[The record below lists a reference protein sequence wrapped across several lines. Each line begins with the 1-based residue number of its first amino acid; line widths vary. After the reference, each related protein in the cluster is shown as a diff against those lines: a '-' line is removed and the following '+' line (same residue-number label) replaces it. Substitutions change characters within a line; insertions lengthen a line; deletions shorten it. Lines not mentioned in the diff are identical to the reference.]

1 MYNYRD
7 ARIDQCSTP
16 DHKMR
21 VQRRYGSEWEDM
33 TVEEMA
39 KCRPVIPF
47 TGYRYRRDCADPNWL
62 RVLIMTQADGFYTVD
77 GSVRYN
83 FKKKRKIERCKMLL
97 RRAEIPFLV
106 YEHNNGVTN
115 ISIPARAVPLWLRE
129 FRSKT
134 FGLWMLDE
142 NADIIF
148 DELPNWDGYY
158 PAPNSI
164 QYSTVNKQNADIVQ
178 ALAHMSGR
186 CCSMRI
192 KHRENKPEWQD
203 AYVLNIW
210 LSPGNRH
217 EIREKPTVS
226 DYKGHVYC
234 AVTQTGYFLVRRNG
248 KVWVTGNSGRMIQMQ
263 NLPQNH
269 LPDLAEARALV
280 RQGNLEAVKML
291 YEDVPDTLS
300 QLIRTAFIPREGARF
315 YVADF
320 SAIEA
325 RVLSWLAG
333 EQWRMEV
340 FASGGDIYCATA
352 SRMFGVPVIKHGE
365 NGDLRQKGKQAEL
378 SCIAEGSLVLTDRGL
393 VPIEEVKLGDRVW
406 DGEEWVAH
414 DGVIYRGEREVI
426 TYEGLTATPDHFV
439 WIEGKS
445 EPVYFGFAAACGAH
459 LVQTGDDKESGS
471 PGGFRSKAQ
480 VYDIRNAGRHHRFT
494 VSGHLVHN
502 CGYGGS
508 VGALK
513 AMGALELG
521 MKEEELKPLV
531 DSWRTANPSI
541 VRLWGEIERAAIK
554 VIKTK
559 EPVQVKCLR
568 FTYQSGFMFIALPS
582 GRKLAYVKPRL
593 GENQFGGT
601 SITYEG
607 VGGTK
612 KWERLESFGGKLTE
626 NVIQAISRDILCYA
640 MRTLRC
646 SSIVMHVHDE
656 LIIEADPEVSLDAI
670 CEQMGRTPPWTPGLV
685 LRADGFTSEFYKK
698 D

>member
-1 MYNYRD
+1 
-7 ARIDQCSTP
+7 
-16 DHKMR
+16 
-21 VQRRYGSEWEDM
+21 M